1 LLTLNDSG
9 GQLDRFPILRYH
21 PSSLGVAPIQRLL
34 IGLCCVLAMGSAA
47 KADILVL
54 GLGGVFTNP
63 NGGVNT
69 GVGSANFTTGSP
81 FSATDLPNAASFE
94 PYPMLYGVGNALAL
108 PTAPQPLGVATFYN
122 GVTVTGTSAS
132 SVQLELNGTAQF
144 LDITPNI
151 YRPIRASKTITLS
164 VTPNTTG
171 DAVLDGD
178 FWSSENGSTIL
189 IPEDSSRT
197 VEIWGRFIP
206 MEIASPPKYL
216 DIEITE
222 FRTLDGSINTGPP
235 KSVPAPAGLILGVL
249 GAALGVIWRKKGS

>member
-1 LLTLNDSG
+1 MRRS
-9 GQLDRFPILRYH
+9 
-21 PSSLGVAPIQRLL
+21 L
-34 IGLCCVLAMGSAA
+34 IGLWCVLVLGTTAR
-47 KADILVL
+47 ADIFVL

-81 FSATDLPNAASFE
+81 LSATDLPNGASFE
-94 PYPMLYGVGNALAL
+94 PYPLLYGVGNALAL

-132 SVQLELNGTAQF
+132 SVQLELTGTAQF
-144 LDITPNI
+144 LSISPNM
-151 YRPIRASKTITLS
+151 YRPIRASKTVSLQ

-178 FWSSENGSTIL
+178 LWSSENDSTIL
-189 IPEDSSRT
+189 IPEDTSRT

-216 DIEITE
+216 DVEITE

-235 KSVPAPAGLILGVL
+235 NPVPAPAGLILGVI
-249 GAALGVIWRKKGS
+249 GASFGWFAIRKKK